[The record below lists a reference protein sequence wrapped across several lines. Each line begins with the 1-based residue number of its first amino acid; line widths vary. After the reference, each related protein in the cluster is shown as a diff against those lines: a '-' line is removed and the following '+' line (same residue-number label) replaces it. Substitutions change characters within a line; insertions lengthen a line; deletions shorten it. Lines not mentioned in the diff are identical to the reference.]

1 MIKTEI
7 SPEELAEIKKICR
20 ARTESYQVV
29 TRAKTLKLRH
39 EGKTIESIAE
49 ALDVH
54 KNTVLLTLSKFD
66 KQGLSYALY
75 DAPGRGRKT
84 EISDEDK
91 AWITHIACMKPCEC
105 GYAAELWTYKLLTEH
120 IRRNALQAGYPR
132 LSTIAKST
140 VHIIL
145 NEQGIKP
152 FKVKYYCEKR
162 DERFEEKMHDVLV
175 VYKQVEMQ
183 FDEDGNLLPYDGQF
197 THTISYDEK
206 PNIQAIG
213 GAKDRA
219 PIQGNGQWQRDCEY
233 TRHGTL
239 TLLAGI
245 DLQTGIA
252 IPLVHET
259 HNSSVFIEWLDKV
272 DSMYPQG
279 DKIRLILDNLSVHT
293 SAQVK
298 AYLAT
303 KNERFEFVYTPKHG
317 SWLNLIESFFSKM
330 TKQMLRG
337 IRVENKE
344 ELKNRIYKY
353 FDEINKEPVVF
364 RWTYKMEEIKLPASD
379 DSPNT

>member
-84 EISDEDK
+84 EICDEDK

-213 GAKDRA
+213 GAKDRT

-353 FDEINKEPVVF
+353 FDEINKESVVF

>member
-7 SPEELAEIKKICR
+7 SPEDLAEIEKICR

-29 TRAKTLKLRH
+29 TRAKTLKLRY
-39 EGKTIESIAE
+39 EGKTIECIAE

-54 KNTVLLTLSKFD
+54 KNTVLLTLSKFE

-84 EISDEDK
+84 EITDEDK

-120 IRRNALQAGYPR
+120 IRRNAAQAGYPR
-132 LSTIAKST
+132 LTTIAKST

-145 NEQGIKP
+145 NEHGIKP

-162 DERFEEKMHDVLV
+162 DEQFEEKMHEVLV
-175 VYKQVEMQ
+175 VYKQVEML

-252 IPLVHET
+252 IPHVHEK
-259 HNSSVFIEWLDKV
+259 HNSSVFIEWLEKV

-303 KNERFEFVYTPKHG
+303 KNDRFEFVYTPKHG

-344 ELKNRIYKY
+344 ELKSRIYKY

-364 RWTYKMEEIKLPASD
+364 RWTYKMKDFKLPSSEE
-379 DSPNT
+379 SPNT

>member
-66 KQGLSYALY
+66 KQGLSFALY

>member
-39 EGKTIESIAE
+39 KGKTIESIAE

-213 GAKDRA
+213 GAKDRV

-353 FDEINKEPVVF
+353 FDAINKEPVVF

>member
-29 TRAKTLKLRH
+29 TRAKTLQLRH

-213 GAKDRA
+213 GAKDRVS
-219 PIQGNGQWQRDCEY
+219 IQGNGQWQRDCEY

-298 AYLAT
+298 AYHAT

-364 RWTYKMEEIKLPASD
+364 RWTYKMEGIKLPASD

>member
-7 SPEELAEIKKICR
+7 SPEDLAEIEKICR

-29 TRAKTLKLRH
+29 TRAKTLKLRYA
-39 EGKTIESIAE
+39 GKTIESIAE

-54 KNTVLLTLSKFD
+54 RNTVLLTLSKFE

-84 EISDEDK
+84 EITDEDK

-105 GYAAELWTYKLLTEH
+105 GYAAELWTYKLLTEY
-120 IRRNALQAGYPR
+120 IRRNASQAGYPR

-140 VHIIL
+140 VHLIL

-162 DERFEEKMHDVLV
+162 DEQFEEKMHDVLV
-175 VYKQVEMQ
+175 VYKQVEML

-219 PIQGNGQWQRDCEY
+219 PIQGKGQWQRDCEY

-252 IPLVHET
+252 IPLVHEK
-259 HNSSVFIEWLDKV
+259 HNSSVFIEWLEKV
-272 DSMYPQG
+272 DSMYPAG

-298 AYLAT
+298 AYLKT
-303 KNERFEFVYTPKHG
+303 KNDRFEFVYTPKHG

-364 RWTYKMEEIKLPASD
+364 RWTYKMKDFKLPSSD
-379 DSPNT
+379 ESPNT

>member
-219 PIQGNGQWQRDCEY
+219 PIPGNGQWQRDCEY